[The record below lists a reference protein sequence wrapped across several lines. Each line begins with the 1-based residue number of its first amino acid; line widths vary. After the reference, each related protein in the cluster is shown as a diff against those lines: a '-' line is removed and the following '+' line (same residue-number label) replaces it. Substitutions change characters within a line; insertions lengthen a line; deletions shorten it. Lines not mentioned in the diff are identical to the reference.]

1 MGLDLSV
8 FLTYA
13 GAIILLFIFGKL
25 FLWPLK
31 IILKLAVNSLI
42 GGAAILLIN
51 IIGAEIGIIIPL
63 NMLNALIVVVL
74 GLPGAILL
82 IVLTIL

>member
-8 FLTYA
+8 FLTNA

-63 NMLNALIVVVL
+63 NMLNALIVGVL

>member
-31 IILKLAVNSLI
+31 NILKLAVNSLI
-42 GGAAILLIN
+42 GGAAILLMN

-63 NMLNALIVVVL
+63 NMLNALIVGVL

>member
-63 NMLNALIVVVL
+63 NMLNALIVGVL
-74 GLPGAILL
+74 GLPGVILL

>member
-42 GGAAILLIN
+42 GGASILLIN

-63 NMLNALIVVVL
+63 NMLNALIVGVL

>member
-13 GAIILLFIFGKL
+13 GAIILLFIFGNL

-63 NMLNALIVVVL
+63 NMLNALIVGVL

>member
-13 GAIILLFIFGKL
+13 GAVLLIFIFGRL

-42 GGAAILLIN
+42 GGIVILIINAA
-51 IIGAEIGIIIPL
+51 GAGLGLMIPL
-63 NMLNALIVVVL
+63 NMLNALILGIL

-82 IVLTIL
+82 LILNL

>member
-13 GAIILLFIFGKL
+13 GAIILLFIFVKL

-63 NMLNALIVVVL
+63 NMLNALIVGVL

>member
-1 MGLDLSV
+1 MCLDLSV

-63 NMLNALIVVVL
+63 NMLNALIVGVL

>member
-63 NMLNALIVVVL
+63 NMLNALMVGVL

>member
-25 FLWPLK
+25 FLCPLK

-63 NMLNALIVVVL
+63 NMLNALIVGVL

>member
-63 NMLNALIVVVL
+63 NMLNALIVGVL

>member
-63 NMLNALIVVVL
+63 NMLNAFIVGVL

>member
-63 NMLNALIVVVL
+63 KMLNALIVGVL

>member
-51 IIGAEIGIIIPL
+51 INGAEIGIIIPL
-63 NMLNALIVVVL
+63 NMLNALIVGVL

>member
-42 GGAAILLIN
+42 GGAAILLIT

-63 NMLNALIVVVL
+63 NMLNALIVGVL

>member
-51 IIGAEIGIIIPL
+51 IIGAEIGIIIPP
-63 NMLNALIVVVL
+63 NMLNALIVGVL

>member
-63 NMLNALIVVVL
+63 TMLNALIVGVL

>member
-63 NMLNALIVVVL
+63 NMLNALIVGVL
-74 GLPGAILL
+74 GLPGTILL

>member
-63 NMLNALIVVVL
+63 NMLNALIGGVL

>member
-1 MGLDLSV
+1 MGLDLRV

-63 NMLNALIVVVL
+63 NMLNALIVGVL

>member
-13 GAIILLFIFGKL
+13 GAVLLIFIFGKL
-25 FLWPLK
+25 FVWPLK

-42 GGAAILLIN
+42 GGIVIVIIN
-51 IIGAEIGIIIPL
+51 TIGAGLGFLIPL
-63 NMLNALIVVVL
+63 NMLNALILGIL

-82 IVLTIL
+82 LILYL

>member
-63 NMLNALIVVVL
+63 NMLNALIVGVR

-82 IVLTIL
+82 IVLTKL

>member
-42 GGAAILLIN
+42 VGAAILLIN

-63 NMLNALIVVVL
+63 NMLNALIVGVL

>member
-63 NMLNALIVVVL
+63 NMLNVLIVGVL

>member
-63 NMLNALIVVVL
+63 NMLNTLIVGVL

>member
-42 GGAAILLIN
+42 GGAAIPLIN
-51 IIGAEIGIIIPL
+51 IIVAEIGIIIPL
-63 NMLNALIVVVL
+63 NMLNALIVGVL

>member
-13 GAIILLFIFGKL
+13 GMVILIFIFGRL

-31 IILKLAVNSLI
+31 VILKIALNSLI
-42 GGAAILLIN
+42 GGAVILLVN
-51 IIGAEIGIIIPL
+51 AVGTGMGIMIPL
-63 NMLNALIVVVL
+63 NMLNAVIVGLL
-74 GLPGAILL
+74 GLPGAIML
-82 IVLTIL
+82 ILFNM

>member
-31 IILKLAVNSLI
+31 IILKLAVNSLL

-63 NMLNALIVVVL
+63 NMLNALIVGVL

>member
-51 IIGAEIGIIIPL
+51 IIGAEIGIIISL
-63 NMLNALIVVVL
+63 NMLNALIVGVL

>member
-63 NMLNALIVVVL
+63 NMLTALIVGVL

>member
-51 IIGAEIGIIIPL
+51 IIGAEIGIIIHL
-63 NMLNALIVVVL
+63 NMLNALIVGVL

>member
-1 MGLDLSV
+1 M

-63 NMLNALIVVVL
+63 NMLNALIVGVL

>member
-51 IIGAEIGIIIPL
+51 IIGAEIGIIIPI
-63 NMLNALIVVVL
+63 NMLNALIVGVL

>member
-31 IILKLAVNSLI
+31 IILKLAVISLI

-63 NMLNALIVVVL
+63 NMLNALIVGVL